1 MNDPQRPRAGAHLLF
16 SRAGLLFS
24 FCACLLVDR
33 PVQAQGTYPD
43 HPVRMVV
50 PFPPAG
56 AADLGARIVSEAM
69 AGLLKQPV
77 VIDNR
82 PGANGNIGAENLAKS
97 APDGYSIMF
106 APMSTLTIN
115 PYIYAKASF
124 SVERDMAP
132 VAKIFDTALVIE
144 ANPATGFKTLGDLIA
159 YAKKNPGKL
168 SFASGGNGSST
179 HMMGELFKNATHTEL
194 LHVPYKGNGPALADV
209 LGGAVNLMFDQ
220 VVSSAQ
226 HIASGRLI
234 ALAVTSSARQPLLP
248 SVPTVGELG
257 YRQLE
262 MSAWQA
268 VMVPA
273 GTPAPVI
280 DKLAKALAEVLAQ
293 PAVRQRLEGLG
304 ATVSVTDP
312 AGLARVLQ
320 EENARWKLVVAQAKI
335 KPE

>member
-1 MNDPQRPRAGAHLLF
+1 
-16 SRAGLLFS
+16 
-24 FCACLLVDR
+24 
-33 PVQAQGTYPD
+33 
-43 HPVRMVV
+43 
-50 PFPPAG
+50 
-56 AADLGARIVSEAM
+56 
-69 AGLLKQPV
+69 
-77 VIDNR
+77 

-97 APDGYSIMF
+97 APDGYTIMF

-115 PYIYAKASF
+115 PHIYAKASF

-144 ANPATGFKTLGDLIA
+144 ANPGMGFKTLPDLIT

-179 HMMGELFKNATHTEL
+179 HMMGELFKNATHTDI

-226 HIASGRLI
+226 HIASGRLT
-234 ALAVTSSARQPLLP
+234 ALAVTSGARQPLLP
-248 SVPTVGELG
+248 TVPTVGELG
-257 YRQLE
+257 YPQLE

-268 VMVPA
+268 VVVPA

-312 AGLARVLQ
+312 AGLARVLRD
-320 EENARWKLVVAQAKI
+320 ESARWKLVVAQARI